1 MWDRPLPWR
10 ICDIEIEG
18 ANDGEGGNCASILSM
33 GVCGAEPKDA
43 GGDENDCEELP
54 LVICVAGFEDPD
66 GDIELESKDAEED
79 ENDCEEL
86 RRGVCGVET
95 KGAGGDDND
104 CEELRRG
111 VCGVE
116 IKGAGGDDNDCEGLP
131 LFICAAEFE
140 DPDSDIKFENGINGD
155 GGNSGG
161 LPPLGVVEATPKVL
175 EKMRV
180 IDGRYLSPFVLP
192 NSRILTELERSGGRP
207 QPFYVVSLE

>member
-1 MWDRPLPWR
+1 MWDRPIPSR
-10 ICDIEIEG
+10 ICDIEIED

-54 LVICVAGFEDPD
+54 LVICVAEFEDPD
-66 GDIELESKDAEED
+66 GDIELERKDAEED
-79 ENDCEEL
+79 E
-86 RRGVCGVET
+86 
-95 KGAGGDDND
+95 ND

-140 DPDSDIKFENGINGD
+140 DPDSDIKFESGINGD

-161 LPPLGVVEATPKVL
+161 LPPLGVC
-175 EKMRV
+175 
-180 IDGRYLSPFVLP
+180 
-192 NSRILTELERSGGRP
+192 
-207 QPFYVVSLE
+207 

>member
-1 MWDRPLPWR
+1 LR
-10 ICDIEIEG
+10 ICDIEIED

-54 LVICVAGFEDPD
+54 LV
-66 GDIELESKDAEED
+66 
-79 ENDCEEL
+79 
-86 RRGVCGVET
+86 
-95 KGAGGDDND
+95 
-104 CEELRRG
+104 
-111 VCGVE
+111 
-116 IKGAGGDDNDCEGLP
+116 
-131 LFICAAEFE
+131 ICAAEFE